1 MNEAAKNQSE
11 SADRADEQTQRAAD
25 AGADAGQAPM
35 QPEQEAA
42 ALRAE
47 LERAQDR
54 ALRMQ
59 AELENFRR
67 RARRELE
74 DERRYASLPLI
85 RDLLPVMDNLQRAI
99 EAAQKSDG
107 SSGLLEGVQLMSQ
120 QLESV
125 LAAHDCRRIEALHQP
140 FDPNLHDAILQQPS
154 AEYPPGTVIL
164 VTQVGY
170 QLHDR
175 VVRPAQVIVASEAA
189 QA

>member
-1 MNEAAKNQSE
+1 
-11 SADRADEQTQRAAD
+11 
-25 AGADAGQAPM
+25 
-35 QPEQEAA
+35 
-42 ALRAE
+42 
-47 LERAQDR
+47 
-54 ALRMQ
+54 
-59 AELENFRR
+59 
-67 RARRELE
+67 
-74 DERRYASLPLI
+74 
-85 RDLLPVMDNLQRAI
+85 
-99 EAAQKSDG
+99 
-107 SSGLLEGVQLMSQ
+107 MSQ